1 MQGEDEEE
9 EEERGQKRSSSKS
22 LSSPKVHLV
31 DGGCGRQDAAA
42 AAVLLSVQSSANW
55 LRRIIA
61 SYSSKDDER

>member
-1 MQGEDEEE
+1 MQEEGEEE
-9 EEERGQKRSSSKS
+9 EEERGQKRSPSKS

-31 DGGCGRQDAAA
+31 DGCCRRQDAAA

-55 LRRIIA
+55 LQRIIA

>member
-1 MQGEDEEE
+1 MQEEEEE

-31 DGGCGRQDAAA
+31 DGGCGRQDAA
-42 AAVLLSVQSSANW
+42 VLLSVQSSANW
-55 LRRIIA
+55 LQRIIA